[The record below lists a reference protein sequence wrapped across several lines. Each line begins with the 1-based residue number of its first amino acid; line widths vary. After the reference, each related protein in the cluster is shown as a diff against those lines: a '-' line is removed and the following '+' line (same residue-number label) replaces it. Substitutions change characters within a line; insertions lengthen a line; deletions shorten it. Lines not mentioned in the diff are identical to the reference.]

1 VTEVILAAMQPLPG
15 ERINSAAEVAR
26 SLAEEGFQ
34 ADRLTIQMLPA
45 DMRRAGAILVDRI
58 RTLKARAVIIA
69 GQCAESAGIGVE
81 AVARNLRDFGGVR
94 DGGGNCPVKEPIVT
108 EGPVTLTT
116 SLPAEDLVAFLLE
129 RQIEVRSSKEPG
141 AHLTNH
147 VLYEVLFH
155 VRQDPASFQG
165 VRVGALSL
173 PLLPEQARREPKLKG
188 RAMDAAQQ
196 LVAVRLA
203 VEFALRPA

>member
-1 VTEVILAAMQPLPG
+1 MTEVILAAMQPLPG

-34 ADRLTIQMLPA
+34 AERLTIQMLPA

-69 GQCAESAGIGVE
+69 GQCADASAIGVE

-94 DGGGNCPVKEPIVT
+94 DGGGNCPAKEPIIA
-108 EGPVTLTT
+108 EGPVSLPT
-116 SLPAEDLVAFLLE
+116 SLSADALVAYLE
-129 RQIEVRSSKEPG
+129 ARKIEVRSSKDPG

-147 VLYEVLFH
+147 VLYEVLFQ
-155 VRQDPASFQG
+155 VRQDPGRSSACAS
-165 VRVGALSL
+165 A
-173 PLLPEQARREPKLKG
+173 P
-188 RAMDAAQQ
+188 
-196 LVAVRLA
+196 
-203 VEFALRPA
+203 

>member
-1 VTEVILAAMQPLPG
+1 MTEVILAAMQPLPG

-34 ADRLTIQMLPA
+34 AERLTIQMLPA

-69 GQCAESAGIGVE
+69 GQCAEASAIAVE
-81 AVARNLRDFGGVR
+81 AAARNLRDFAGVR
-94 DGGGNCPVKEPIVT
+94 DGGGNCPTKEPIIA
-108 EGPVTLTT
+108 EGPVSLPT
-116 SLPAEDLVAFLLE
+116 SLAADALVAYLE
-129 RQIEVRSSKEPG
+129 ARKIEVRSSKDPG

-147 VLYEVLFH
+147 VLYEVLFQI
-155 VRQDPASFQG
+155 RQDPGAFQG

-188 RAMDAAQQ
+188 RAMDAALQ
-196 LVAVRLA
+196 LSAVRSA
-203 VEFALRPA
+203 VEFALLPG